1 MAEDEDRNAY
11 IIVIIDCFTRWVE
24 LYASPAAN
32 AKEAVKAILDYVKT
46 FGQPHQLLSDN
57 GGQYANE
64 IVSALC
70 ELLGTEHV
78 RIVPHS
84 HEENTIVERVNKEV
98 MRHLKAL
105 VFDDKT
111 QSKWSKNLLFVQRII
126 NTSVHESIGVAPY
139 QLLFGNSIML
149 DRQPYLSVTCLN
161 AERKH
166 LAQWADEAIKAQSD
180 FMKRATS
187 LQTEQDR
194 RHMEER
200 LKRMEP
206 LTIFEPDQYVKVAY
220 PRGAMGQRPPSKLH
234 MSWKG
239 PYQVV
244 NRRRGE
250 YELRD
255 PARPKT
261 FWVSEHLISPY
272 HVDEHSDPRK
282 VALDESNSADIMA
295 VLDVRGHSKLRPSIK
310 LLIQWS
316 DEEAPRWTDWNSS
329 FLHNSVC
336 QDFFWSR
343 GRHWQNLLLPAER
356 ERRRRQADQRA
367 V

>member
-11 IIVIIDCFTRWVE
+11 IIVISDCFTRWVE
-24 LYASPAAN
+24 LYANPAAN
-32 AKEAVKAILDYVKT
+32 AKEAVKAIYAYIKT

-149 DRQPYLSVTCLN
+149 DRQPYL
-161 AERKH
+161 
-166 LAQWADEAIKAQSD
+166 
-180 FMKRATS
+180 
-187 LQTEQDR
+187 
-194 RHMEER
+194 
-200 LKRMEP
+200 
-206 LTIFEPDQYVKVAY
+206 
-220 PRGAMGQRPPSKLH
+220 
-234 MSWKG
+234 
-239 PYQVV
+239 
-244 NRRRGE
+244 
-250 YELRD
+250 
-255 PARPKT
+255 
-261 FWVSEHLISPY
+261 
-272 HVDEHSDPRK
+272 
-282 VALDESNSADIMA
+282 
-295 VLDVRGHSKLRPSIK
+295 
-310 LLIQWS
+310 
-316 DEEAPRWTDWNSS
+316 
-329 FLHNSVC
+329 
-336 QDFFWSR
+336 
-343 GRHWQNLLLPAER
+343 
-356 ERRRRQADQRA
+356 
-367 V
+367 